1 MLEAFVNGYWDELT
15 YFTRSLFN
23 STFKTNPYMERAIM
37 TGITR
42 VSKESVFS
50 DLNNL
55 AVVTTTSDMYA
66 GCLGFTETEVFT
78 ALAEYGL
85 SEGCEDIKNWYD
97 GFTFGTLQ
105 DIYNPWSIISYLKYQ
120 KFTAY
125 WADTSS
131 NSLISKLLQEGS
143 EDIKQDFEILIHGGV
158 IKVQIDEQIVFSQ
171 LNENE
176 SSIFSLLLASGYLK
190 VKNHEMLRSGRQS
203 YELTL
208 TNQEV
213 MIMFRNMIRDWFQ
226 KSASAYNAFIK
237 ALLVNDVEAMNTYMN
252 KVALSTF
259 RYFDTGNQPSDQSEP
274 ERFYH
279 GFLLGLMVELSDRY
293 DITSN
298 RESGFG
304 RYDIMM
310 EPKEKDTLL

>member
-1 MLEAFVNGYWDELT
+1 M
-15 YFTRSLFN
+15 
-23 STFKTNPYMERAIM
+23 
-37 TGITR
+37 
-42 VSKESVFS
+42 
-50 DLNNL
+50 
-55 AVVTTTSDMYA
+55 
-66 GCLGFTETEVFT
+66 
-78 ALAEYGL
+78 
-85 SEGCEDIKNWYD
+85 
-97 GFTFGTLQ
+97 
-105 DIYNPWSIISYLKYQ
+105 
-120 KFTAY
+120 
-125 WADTSS
+125 
-131 NSLISKLLQEGS
+131 QEGS

-190 VKNHEMLRSGRQS
+190 VKNHEMLRFGRQS

-259 RYFDTGNQPSDQSEP
+259 RYFDTGNHPSDQSEP

-279 GFLLGLMVELSDRY
+279 WFLLRLMVELSDRY